1 MTTQRCIRESALELT
16 VTVYIIGK
24 NQLQNDLLQSFIETQ
39 DCFTCACE
47 TEFNAEKLD
56 SISDDEHLILII
68 DASMVDVH
76 LLSRDN
82 NLSQAI
88 RQGRCHPVLFNVDA
102 DQGLEQKAIQH
113 GVRGVFYCDEPK
125 EHLIKGLRAVLAG
138 ELWFPRK
145 IISDYILTKGE
156 KSLEDDSG
164 FSQITL
170 RERQILAELSK
181 GASNQEIADRFNISQ
196 HTVKTHIYNC
206 YRKIGVSNRLQ
217 ATAWAS
223 RNLS

>member
-1 MTTQRCIRESALELT
+1 MTTQRCIRDSALELA

-39 DCFTCACE
+39 DCFTCTCE
-47 TEFNAEKLD
+47 TDFKAEILD
-56 SISDDEHLILII
+56 CIGVDEHLILII

-76 LLSRDN
+76 LLNKNN

-88 RQGRCHPVLFNVDA
+88 HKGRCHPVLFNVAA
-102 DQGLEQKAIQH
+102 DQGLEQKAIQY
-113 GVRGVFYCDEPK
+113 GVRAVFYCDEPK

-145 IISDYILTKGE
+145 VISDYILSKGD
-156 KSLEDDSG
+156 KSHEDESG